1 MPGAAALMQGWR
13 ILSLHVISQRE
24 SKNGPHLIA
33 LCTNG
38 LRLYFSPS
46 PVGYGYGYGA
56 PSYADAKQLTLV
68 HVRLPPSNLLHPDE
82 QVNTQQRQ
90 PGNAYGVNPTQ
101 VNSRTCSVANLTTST
116 YVDGILV
123 TAQPSDVD
131 GKDFLLGVV
140 PDLSKVGVLGQA
152 QPSNAGQQPAG
163 LTNYFNTVGQQ
174 RTPRTEQAT
183 MLYVEGTVC
192 AIGCVPRPIAPS
204 APSPGQPADPLTTN
218 EFAIQ
223 FSEPRQDFVVITN
236 VGISFL
242 TKRRAIDYL
251 RDAIE
256 ELGSEGN
263 FQHMLDF
270 RDRYVLDLLF
280 SFFMT

>member
-1 MPGAAALMQGWR
+1 MEKP
-13 ILSLHVISQRE
+13 E
-24 SKNGPHLIA
+24 EPHRPTLA
-33 LCTNG
+33 Q
-38 LRLYFSPS
+38 YS
-46 PVGYGYGYGA
+46 GA
-56 PSYADAKQLTLV
+56 PSPFAD
-68 HVRLPPSNLLHPDE
+68 PYSS
-82 QVNTQQRQ
+82 
-90 PGNAYGVNPTQ
+90 G
-101 VNSRTCSVANLTTST
+101 
-116 YVDGILV
+116 
-123 TAQPSDVD
+123 
-131 GKDFLLGVV
+131 
-140 PDLSKVGVLGQA
+140 
-152 QPSNAGQQPAG
+152 
-163 LTNYFNTVGQQ
+163 
-174 RTPRTEQAT
+174 
-183 MLYVEGTVC
+183 
-192 AIGCVPRPIAPS
+192 S